1 MTTLYVLVGL
11 SCFFS
16 FINVVFVLF
25 LSNSLFRLFITK
37 EEPDQRSMPK
47 GTPEPKAN
55 LTQDSGLVD
64 VGYYPT
70 YDARFRK

>member
-11 SCFFS
+11 SCFLS
-16 FINVVFVLF
+16 FINIVFVVF
-25 LSNSLFRLFITK
+25 LSNSLFRFFVTK
-37 EEPDQRSMPK
+37 DPPEQRPVPK
-47 GTPEPKAN
+47 GPPVPKTN

-64 VGYYPT
+64 VGYFPT